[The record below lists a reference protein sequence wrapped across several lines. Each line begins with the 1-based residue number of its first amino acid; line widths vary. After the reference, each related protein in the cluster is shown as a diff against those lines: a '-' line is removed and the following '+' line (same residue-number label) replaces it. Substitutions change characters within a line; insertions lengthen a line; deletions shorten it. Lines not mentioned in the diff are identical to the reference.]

1 MLYSYPQRKRKR
13 KNFSYIELKVN
24 DFVAVMHVETSH
36 ANLWQLRQ
44 SKALKWPISNTNVL
58 DIFLPNVWHDF
69 YYEWPCQKFQ
79 VSLYYWHGLFW
90 SEECQRPRGGAPC
103 QVDNPY
109 IISQSFPGFTDPLP
123 VPPSFWWSME
133 TIFSCLL
140 HLNIQG
146 LLEPHC
152 LFLRCPTH
160 AGEMVAVTGSSS
172 ILGSW
177 QKDKVILSGLSVAQE
192 IFFLTPHQSVSGDP
206 NGTTLA
212 KWKPLAS

>member
-1 MLYSYPQRKRKR
+1 MEYSQKR

-90 SEECQRPRGGAPC
+90 FEECQRPRGGAPC
-103 QVDNPY
+103 QVDNPLSHHQQKRIDFNTANPFLDLLIHSLY
-109 IISQSFPGFTDPLP
+109 LPRFGGAWKQSFPVFFTLISKVFLNLIPFSSD
-123 VPPSFWWSME
+123 VQHMQGRWWQS
-133 TIFSCLL
+133 LV
-140 HLNIQG
+140 Q
-146 LLEPHC
+146 
-152 LFLRCPTH
+152 
-160 AGEMVAVTGSSS
+160 AVYWVFGRRT
-172 ILGSW
+172 
-177 QKDKVILSGLSVAQE
+177 K
-192 IFFLTPHQSVSGDP
+192 
-206 NGTTLA
+206 
-212 KWKPLAS
+212 